1 MTLGQTI
8 HRLRLE
14 RGLSQADLADRL
26 EVSRQS
32 ISKWET
38 DASVPEL
45 DKLITL
51 SRIFGVTL
59 DELVGHAPDG
69 SASPAP
75 ETASGSTPDPAKP
88 ASGTLPLRKLVGILL
103 LCFCGLMAV
112 LNISLFS
119 LFGPVLAVCGV
130 LCLTCR
136 RPGLWCAWSWLF
148 YGCFYLHFASGI
160 GWTLIFQTASV
171 LSSGFPSLIFWM
183 SIAWA
188 FVLLAILLLV
198 LTVRRFRQ
206 GTFHFTRR
214 TVPALVAGWAL
225 FLALPFL
232 ADQISLAL
240 PHRIQGEPF
249 GRMYLYLRLLLVTA
263 LDFGRLA
270 LLAVLLVCLVRGI
283 RTHRLRKRQACPD
296 LLAVR
301 ETGGLFL
308 VFPAGI

>member
-8 HRLRLE
+8 HRL
-14 RGLSQADLADRL
+14 RL

-45 DKLITL
+45 DKLIAL
-51 SRIFGVTL
+51 SKIFGVTL

-69 SASPAP
+69 PASPAP

-136 RPGLWCAWSWLF
+136 RPGLWCGWAWVIRGAAFLF
-148 YGCFYLHFASGI
+148 SVMGI
-160 GWTLIFQTASV
+160 QWQAIFQTFSV
-171 LSSGFPSLIFWM
+171 LSDPEHANLFPLAF
-183 SIAWA
+183 AWGETLL
-188 FVLLAILLLV
+188 VLLLFV
-198 LTVRRFRQ
+198 LTVRRFSL
-206 GTFHFTRR
+206 GSFHFSRKSIS
-214 TVPALVAGWAL
+214 ALVLGAL
-225 FLALPFL
+225 VFFCSNL
-232 ADQISLAL
+232 
-240 PHRIQGEPF
+240 
-249 GRMYLYLRLLLVTA
+249 LYWPIYYAFAQSSWPLVVLLTIA

-270 LLAVLLVCLVRGI
+270 LLAVLLICLVRGI
-283 RTHRLRKRQACPD
+283 RTHRLRKK
-296 LLAVR
+296 
-301 ETGGLFL
+301 TGL
-308 VFPAGI
+308 P

>member
-45 DKLITL
+45 DKLIAL
-51 SRIFGVTL
+51 SKIFGVTL

-69 SASPAP
+69 PASPAP
-75 ETASGSTPDPAKP
+75 ETASGSTPDPIKP

-103 LCFCGLMAV
+103 L
-112 LNISLFS
+112 
-119 LFGPVLAVCGV
+119 LFGGAVFVLFTLLSRSLATGLVYGAPLVVSGV

-160 GWTLIFQTASV
+160 GWTLIFQPASV

-183 SIAWA
+183 FIAWA
-188 FVLLAILLLV
+188 FVLLAVLLLV
-198 LTVRRFRQ
+198 LTVRRFHQ
-206 GTFHFTRR
+206 GTLLFTRR
-214 TVPALVAGWAL
+214 TVPALAAGWAL

-240 PHRIQGEPF
+240 PRRIQGELF
-249 GRMYLYLRLLLVTA
+249 GRMYLYLRLLLMTA

-270 LLAVLLVCLVRGI
+270 LLAVLLICLVRGI
-283 RTHRLRKRQACPD
+283 RTHRLHKK
-296 LLAVR
+296 
-301 ETGGLFL
+301 TGL
-308 VFPAGI
+308 P

>member
-14 RGLSQADLADRL
+14 HGLSQADLADRL

-32 ISKWET
+32 ISKSET

-45 DKLITL
+45 DKLIAL
-51 SRIFGVTL
+51 SKIFGVTL

-112 LNISLFS
+112 LNILLFS
-119 LFGPVLAVCGV
+119 LFEPVLAVCGV

-136 RPGLWCAWSWLF
+136 RPGLWCGWAWVIRGAAFLF
-148 YGCFYLHFASGI
+148 SAMGI
-160 GWTLIFQTASV
+160 QWQAIFQTFSV
-171 LSSGFPSLIFWM
+171 LSDPEHTNLFPLAF
-183 SIAWA
+183 AWGETLL
-188 FVLLAILLLV
+188 VLLLFV

-206 GTFHFTRR
+206 GTFRFTRR
-214 TVPALVAGWAL
+214 TVPALAAGWAL

-232 ADQISLAL
+232 TDQISLAL

-283 RTHRLRKRQACPD
+283 RTHRLRKK
-296 LLAVR
+296 
-301 ETGGLFL
+301 TGL
-308 VFPAGI
+308 P